1 MTLPVAYAA
10 EHLDLGYAVTA
21 HRAQGVTAD
30 TCHVLVTPT
39 TTRENLYVAM
49 TRGRSRNQAYVAV
62 DRPDPAHDAPHPSDN
77 PDATAQTVLAGVLAN
92 TGAELSAHQ
101 MAQAEAE
108 QWGNTAQLRA
118 EVETLIAAAQH
129 DRWTALVQACGL
141 TDGHAAQ
148 ALDSEA
154 FGPLCAQLR
163 RAETCGIQPEDALP
177 KLVAARSVD
186 TAADVASVLHDRLA
200 RHVDNTIASRY
211 VRATPRY
218 TLGLMPHISTSRNR
232 RWPTPSTSAWM
243 RCTPGRP
250 TSSTR
255 RSATTS
261 RGSRTSGAGPPTP
274 LPGGRGNRRHWPW
287 PHTATP
293 GTSRPTRRSAT
304 RPTLS
309 NAPTPP
315 ASRDSSPALESA
327 RTRPR
332 PGRRRQCRPCSRA
345 TTPTIR
351 SAQPARNGRGESPP
365 P

>member
-101 MAQAEAE
+101 MAHAEAE

-129 DRWTALVQACGL
+129 DRWTAVVETCGL
-141 TDGHAAQ
+141 TDGQAAQ
-148 ALDSEA
+148 ALDSDA

-163 RAETCGIQPEDALP
+163 RAEASGIQPEDALP
-177 KLVAARSVD
+177 KLAAARSVD
-186 TAADVASVLHDRLA
+186 TAADVASVLHGRLA
-200 RHVDNTIASRY
+200 RHIDNTTASRP
-211 VRATPRY
+211 VATTPRY
-218 TLGLMPHISTSRNR
+218 TLGLIPHTSDQLEPAMAHAIQERLDAESSTSL
-232 RWPTPSTSAWM
+232 
-243 RCTPGRP
+243 C
-250 TSSTR
+250 
-255 RSATTS
+255 
-261 RGSRTSGAGPPTP
+261 
-274 LPGGRGNRRHWPW
+274 
-287 PHTATP
+287 
-293 GTSRPTRRSAT
+293 GTSQKA
-304 RPTLS
+304 
-309 NAPTPP
+309 
-315 ASRDSSPALESA
+315 
-327 RTRPR
+327 
-332 PGRRRQCRPCSRA
+332 
-345 TTPTIR
+345 
-351 SAQPARNGRGESPP
+351 
-365 P
+365 